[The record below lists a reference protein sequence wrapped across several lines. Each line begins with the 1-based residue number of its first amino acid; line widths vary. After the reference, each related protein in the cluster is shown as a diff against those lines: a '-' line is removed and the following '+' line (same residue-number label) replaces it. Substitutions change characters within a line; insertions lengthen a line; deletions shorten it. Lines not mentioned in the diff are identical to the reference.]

1 MRLDL
6 DAVNR
11 WEPPSSWRRVRTV
24 DAHTGGEPFRVVVDG
39 GPAIPGDSMLA
50 KRRWAQEHADD
61 LRRLLML
68 EPRGH
73 ADMYGCFLT
82 EPVSPE
88 ADFGILFMHNAG
100 FSTMCGHGII
110 AVTTVVLETGM
121 LARRASSASA
131 SLTEVLIDS
140 PAGLVRACAAL
151 EGDRVA
157 DVAFRNVPS
166 FVVDLDAI
174 VDVDG
179 YGPVRYDLAFG
190 GAFYA
195 FVSAPSLG
203 LACSAEDFPALVAA
217 GREIKRAVAADREIT
232 HPDEPDLGFLY
243 GVVFVGP
250 AEDASHHSRNVCV
263 FADGEVDRSP
273 TGTGVSARVAIHHA
287 RGSIELGQAITIE
300 SILGSCFR
308 GRAVDVTRCGPYP
321 AVIPE
326 VQGSATICGRHEFLL
341 DPTDPFP
348 RGFFLR

>member
-6 DAVNR
+6 DAVSR

-24 DAHTGGEPFRVVVDG
+24 DAHTGGEPFRVVVSG
-39 GPAIPGDSMLA
+39 HPEIPGETMLA
-50 KRRWAQEHADD
+50 KRRWAEAQADD

-82 EPVSPE
+82 EPVTPT

-110 AVTTVVLETGM
+110 AVTTAALETGM
-121 LARRASSASA
+121 LPAADGAN
-131 SLTEVLIDS
+131 EVVIDS
-140 PAGLVRACAAL
+140 PAGLVRATASVDGGQV
-151 EGDRVA
+151 ESVT
-157 DVAFRNVPS
+157 FRNVPS
-166 FVVDLDAI
+166 FVVDLDAT
-174 VDVDG
+174 VEVAG

-195 FVSAPSLG
+195 FVSAPSID
-203 LACSAEDFPALVAA
+203 LACTADCFQDLVAA
-217 GREIKRAVAADREIT
+217 GRAIKRAVGENRDIT
-232 HPDEPDLGFLY
+232 HPLEPDLGFLY
-243 GVVFVGP
+243 GIVFVGP

-287 RGSIELGQAITIE
+287 RGSIDLGQAITVE

-308 GRAVDVTRCGPYP
+308 GRAVEETHCGPFP
-321 AVIPE
+321 AVVPE
-326 VQGSATICGRHEFLL
+326 VQGAATICGRHELLL
-341 DPTDPFP
+341 DPRDPFP
-348 RGFFLR
+348 EGFFLR